1 MSYRAQ
7 VAASIRI
14 CLSSRLHLE
23 AVHTSA
29 SSASGTDKVTPAI
42 SAGSGSSSCYCTSCS
57 RHGQVAAASPPGSS
71 RRRAGS
77 SSTPTGSSSRRRRVG
92 RGCMPTCSS
101 RTRAGGL
108 EQVRSSRSSDTESE
122 AQGSFRTRKAPGR
135 NACVRHAPEVTNP
148 RRRESSLEKGTEVL
162 MVLARSLRRTQTRTY
177 PRVSAA
183 VSASRGLAGQLHLF
197 CPSGHLTECEAG

>member
-23 AVHTSA
+23 AVHTAA
-29 SSASGTDKVTPAI
+29 SSASGTDKVKPAI
-42 SAGSGSSSCYCTSCS
+42 STGSCSSSCYCTSCS
-57 RHGQVAAASPPGSS
+57 RHGQVAAASLPGSS
-71 RRRAGS
+71 WRRAGS
-77 SSTPTGSSSRRRRVG
+77 SSTPTGSSNSRRRVG
-92 RGCMPTCSS
+92 CCCMPTCSS

-122 AQGSFRTRKAPGR
+122 AQGSFRKAPGR
-135 NACVRHAPEVTNP
+135 NACARHAPEVTNP
-148 RRRESSLEKGTEVL
+148 RRRESSPEKGTEVL

-183 VSASRGLAGQLHLF
+183 VSASRRLAGQRHLF
-197 CPSGHLTECEAG
+197 CPSGHLTECEAGW